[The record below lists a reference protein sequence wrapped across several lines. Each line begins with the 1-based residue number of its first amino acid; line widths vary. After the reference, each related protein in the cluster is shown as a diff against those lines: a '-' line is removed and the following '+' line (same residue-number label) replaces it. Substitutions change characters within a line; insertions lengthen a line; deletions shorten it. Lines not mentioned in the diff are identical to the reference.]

1 MQTLCFFN
9 IWSPLKA
16 LKCEKAPENQSTSHH
31 KDYFLQQ
38 SHPQDTSYYATELFD
53 FSFLHLIG
61 FRVFFFLFSLF
72 PFSCYGGLGRSG
84 LSENI

>member
-31 KDYFLQQ
+31 KGYFLQQ

-53 FSFLHLIG
+53 ISFLHLIG
-61 FRVFFFLFSLF
+61 FRVFFFFLLSL
-72 PFSCYGGLGRSG
+72 PLQLLRRPGTLW
-84 LSENI
+84 IK